1 MLCNPLWKTFFT
13 TCEYLHA
20 PHMMQNI
27 FTDFYMETF
36 LEILEKESQ
45 LLLRRAVIISHNIS
59 IWGMG
64 LLWKIRAN
72 IYLIIT
78 GNKNI
83 IGFTIFILNS
93 ILKCDFVVHT
103 ISHLVLFLTLDFI
116 LSIRLYPMLYSS
128 FNDL

>member
-1 MLCNPLWKTFFT
+1 MLCNSLWKTFFT

>member
-64 LLWKIRAN
+64 LL
-72 IYLIIT
+72 
-78 GNKNI
+78 
-83 IGFTIFILNS
+83 
-93 ILKCDFVVHT
+93 
-103 ISHLVLFLTLDFI
+103 
-116 LSIRLYPMLYSS
+116 
-128 FNDL
+128 